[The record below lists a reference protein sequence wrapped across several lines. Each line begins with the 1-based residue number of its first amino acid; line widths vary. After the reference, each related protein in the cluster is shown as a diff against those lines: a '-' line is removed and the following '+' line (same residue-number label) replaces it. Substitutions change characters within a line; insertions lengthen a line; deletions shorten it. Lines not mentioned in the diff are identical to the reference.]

1 MRLSRRL
8 GVYGSA
14 AGEAVVHYSEKQYF
28 RSGSTSSTMY
38 LQDEPIDQYLAGGW
52 TADRYGVLCRF
63 DGLAG
68 IDAARVKG
76 ITLYLQRLV
85 GGSPITY
92 TVQLYGSVLSE
103 AVDNTLRAGYP
114 VFVTNRE
121 ICDWAGDAG
130 DTGGEYRAYP
140 IAAGLFQQL
149 RDYGWAVTYRGQDR
163 RINVGDVYVVI
174 SF

>member
-1 MRLSRRL
+1 MRQSRRL
-8 GVYGSA
+8 GVYGGA
-14 AGEAVVHYSEKQYF
+14 AGETTVHYSEKQYF
-28 RSGSTSSTMY
+28 RSGSTSVTMY
-38 LQDEPIDQYLAGGW
+38 LQNEPIDEYLAGGA

-63 DGLAG
+63 GGLAG
-68 IDAARVKG
+68 IDAARVTG
-76 ITLYLQRLV
+76 ITLYLQRLA
-85 GGSPITY
+85 GGSPMTY

-103 AVDNTLRAGYP
+103 AVDSTLRAGYP
-114 VFVTNRE
+114 AFTANRE

>member
-1 MRLSRRL
+1 MRQSRKL
-8 GVYGSA
+8 GIYGGA
-14 AGEAVVHYSEKQYF
+14 AGEIIVHYSEKAYF
-28 RSGSTSSTMY
+28 RSGSTSLTMY
-38 LQDEPIDQYLAGGW
+38 RQDEPIDQYLAGGW
-52 TADRYGVLCRF
+52 TNDRYAVLCRF

-68 IDAARVKG
+68 IDASRVKG

-85 GGSPITY
+85 GGNPITY

-103 AVDNTLRAGYP
+103 AVDSTLRAGYP

-121 ICDWAGDAG
+121 FCDWAGDAG

-140 IAAGLFQQL
+140 IAVELFEQL
-149 RDYGWAVTYRGQDR
+149 RDYGWAITYRNQDR

>member
-1 MRLSRRL
+1 MRISRRMGIL
-8 GVYGSA
+8 NIGPT
-14 AGEAVVHYSEKQYF
+14 EIEIHYSQKEYF
-28 RSGSTSSTMY
+28 RSGSTSATMY
-38 LQDEPIDQYLAGGW
+38 RQNEPIDEYLAGGA

-63 DGLAG
+63 GGLAG
-68 IDAARVKG
+68 MDAARVTG

-103 AVDNTLRAGYP
+103 AVDSTLRAGYP
-114 VFVTNRE
+114 AFTANRE

-140 IAAGLFQQL
+140 IAAELFGQL

>member
-1 MRLSRRL
+1 MRQSRRL
-8 GVYGSA
+8 GVYGGA
-14 AGEAVVHYSEKQYF
+14 AGEAVVHYSEKAYF
-28 RSGSTSSTMY
+28 RSGSTSTTMY
-38 LQDEPIDQYLAGGW
+38 RQDEPIDEYLAGGAA
-52 TADRYGVLCRF
+52 ADRNAVLCRF
-63 DGLAG
+63 AGLAG
-68 IDAARVKG
+68 MDASHVTG
-76 ITLYLQRLV
+76 ITLYLQRLA
-85 GGSPITY
+85 GGSPMTY

-114 VFVTNRE
+114 AFTANRE

-140 IAAGLFQQL
+140 IAAELFGQL

>member
-1 MRLSRRL
+1 MRQSRRL
-8 GVYGSA
+8 GVYGGA
-14 AGEAVVHYSEKQYF
+14 AGETTVHYSEKQYF
-28 RSGSTSSTMY
+28 RSGSTSVTMY
-38 LQDEPIDQYLAGGW
+38 LQNEPIDEYLAGGAA
-52 TADRYGVLCRF
+52 ADRNAVLCRF
-63 DGLAG
+63 AGLAG
-68 IDAARVKG
+68 MDASRVTG
-76 ITLYLQRLV
+76 ITLYLQRLA
-85 GGSPITY
+85 GGSNMAY

-103 AVDNTLRAGYP
+103 TVDNTLRAGYP
-114 VFVTNRE
+114 AFTANRE

-140 IAAGLFQQL
+140 IAAELFGQL